1 MMRNLRILLLSGSGL
16 LLVACAA
23 QTIRPDQTPEYEIIW
38 SPTPFYE
45 YGPTQRGGPSALLS
59 TKTRVKLLRKKKG
72 YSLVQLEDS
81 RTGYVANQNMEAVPP
96 ESQKRPVGAPAAEES
111 QARSIRKKPA
121 SASPLPQEGQ
131 VNEAPASEATA
142 PPPDLQPTPKEV
154 PSPTPLPEP
163 PLEKPKF
170 RL

>member
-1 MMRNLRILLLSGSGL
+1 MRNLRTLLLSGSGL
-16 LLVACAA
+16 VLAACAA
-23 QTIRPDQTPEYEIIW
+23 QTIRPDQAPEYEIIW

-81 RTGYVANQNMEAVPP
+81 RKGYVANQNMEAAPP
-96 ESQKRPVGAPAAEES
+96 GSQKPPFGSSADDES

-121 SASPLPQEGQ
+121 GAIPVPQEGQ
-131 VNEAPASEATA
+131 VNEAPSSEANA
-142 PPPDLQPTPKEV
+142 PPSDLQAPPEEV
-154 PSPTPLPEP
+154 PSPTPLPEA